1 VTLPMLAPSILFIS
15 VVLTTRALQTYGEVA
30 LLTGGGPE
38 PEKSTTTIPYLIYG
52 ELHHQ
57 PATSASSPPRQ
68 CCCSSSRWCSPWC
81 SSGASRSGCTMATDT
96 VRGVRKLGRYSL
108 LVFVAVVVLFPIY
121 AVLLQSLKSGPDAFD
136 HPRSLLPVDLTFSTI
151 RDAWTHRR
159 PRPTADQQPVRL
171 GGRHRRRHRHQPAR
185 CLRLRVPRVPL
196 QGPQSSS
203 FYLATMLVPA
213 EVTVVFNQRTADSWG
228 WINTYQGLIVPSLA
242 STFGVFLVRQ
252 VFLQLPRELREAAA
266 LDGVGH
272 LRFLWEVAAPLSRPT
287 LGALGL
293 FTFLGTWNAYLWPSQ
308 VIRGDR
314 AHETIQIGLD
324 RLQARNDISRLNLVT
339 GGLVVAALPIFILLV
354 AFQRQLVRGLTAGAV
369 KG

>member
-1 VTLPMLAPSILFIS
+1 
-15 VVLTTRALQTYGEVA
+15 
-30 LLTGGGPE
+30 
-38 PEKSTTTIPYLIYG
+38 
-52 ELHHQ
+52 
-57 PATSASSPPRQ
+57 
-68 CCCSSSRWCSPWC
+68 
-81 SSGASRSGCTMATDT
+81 MATDIASVST
-96 VRGVRKLGRYSL
+96 TRGLRKVGRYTL
-108 LVFVAVVVLFPIY
+108 LVFIAAIVLFPIY
-121 AVLLQSLKSGPDAFD
+121 AILLQSLKSGPDSLD

-151 RDAWTHRR
+151 RSAWRQGHLG
-159 PRPTADQQPVRL
+159 RL
-171 GGRHRRRHRHQPAR
+171 LMNSLFVSIVVTFGVIVTSLLAAYAFAFLNFPFK
-185 CLRLRVPRVPL
+185 
-196 QGPQSSS
+196 GPIFV
-203 FYLATMLVPA
+203 FYLATMLVPG
-213 EVTVVFNQRTADSWG
+213 EVTVVFNQRTADSLG

-252 VFLQLPRELREAAA
+252 VFLQLPHELREAAS

-324 RLQARNDISRLNLVT
+324 RLKNNDISRLNLVT
-339 GGLVVAALPIFILLV
+339 GGLVVAALPIFILLIV
-354 AFQRQLVRGLTAGAV
+354 FQRQLVRGLTAGAV

>member
-1 VTLPMLAPSILFIS
+1 
-15 VVLTTRALQTYGEVA
+15 
-30 LLTGGGPE
+30 
-38 PEKSTTTIPYLIYG
+38 
-52 ELHHQ
+52 
-57 PATSASSPPRQ
+57 
-68 CCCSSSRWCSPWC
+68 
-81 SSGASRSGCTMATDT
+81 MATDIASVNT
-96 VRGVRKLGRYSL
+96 THGWRKVGRYSL
-108 LVFVAVVVLFPIY
+108 LTFIAVLVLFPIY
-121 AVLLQSLKSGPDAFD
+121 AVLLQALKSGPDSLD

-151 RDAWTHRR
+151 SAAWDQGDLGRLLVNSLFVSVVV
-159 PRPTADQQPVRL
+159 TAGVIVTSLLAAYAFAFLNFPFK
-171 GGRHRRRHRHQPAR
+171 
-185 CLRLRVPRVPL
+185 
-196 QGPQSSS
+196 GPIFV
-203 FYLATMLVPA
+203 FYLATMLVPG
-213 EVTVVFNQRTADSWG
+213 EVTVVFNQRTADSLG

-252 VFLQLPRELREAAA
+252 VFLQLPHELREAAS

-272 LRFLWEVAAPLSRPT
+272 MRFLWEVAAPLSRPT

-324 RLQARNDISRLNLVT
+324 RLKSSDISRLNLVT

-354 AFQRQLVRGLTAGAV
+354 VFQRQLVRGLTAGAV

>member
-1 VTLPMLAPSILFIS
+1 
-15 VVLTTRALQTYGEVA
+15 
-30 LLTGGGPE
+30 
-38 PEKSTTTIPYLIYG
+38 
-52 ELHHQ
+52 
-57 PATSASSPPRQ
+57 
-68 CCCSSSRWCSPWC
+68 
-81 SSGASRSGCTMATDT
+81 MATDIAAVNT
-96 VRGVRKLGRYSL
+96 TRGLRKVGRYSL

-121 AVLLQSLKSGPDAFD
+121 AVLLQALKSGPDSLD

-151 RDAWTHRR
+151 SEAWTQG
-159 PRPTADQQPVRL
+159 DLGRL
-171 GGRHRRRHRHQPAR
+171 LMNSLFVSVMVTLGVIVTSLLAAYAFAFLEFPFK
-185 CLRLRVPRVPL
+185 
-196 QGPQSSS
+196 GPIFV
-203 FYLATMLVPA
+203 FYIATMLVPG
-213 EVTVVFNQRTADSWG
+213 EVTVVFNQRTADSLG
-228 WINTYQGLIVPSLA
+228 WINSYQGLIVPSLA

-252 VFLQLPRELREAAA
+252 VFLQLPHELREAAS

-324 RLQARNDISRLNLVT
+324 RLKSNDISRLNLVT

-354 AFQRQLVRGLTAGAV
+354 VFQRQLVRGLTAGAV